1 MAYHYFMTKVI
12 NKGLG
17 VTARLDGKSAQVSR
31 RRWTAAGI
39 VMGLFAL
46 TGCASSPATPEESNA
61 TEVASPGS
69 TNYPVT
75 FDNCGYEVTIDAP
88 PERVVLMSGGTIA
101 EVATMI
107 ELGIEDRIVLNSQ
120 GLGRTEVPE
129 IEALIDALPGR
140 NKGGRFNREEVF
152 AAEPDLVLSSYYNGF
167 DPDAGAAS
175 RDQLEE
181 AGIAHLMS
189 AGSCFTRPDATEEE
203 KAEVATQSVETS
215 FEIIEMIGIIF
226 DVQVE
231 AAALIQ
237 DRRDKLAAIEAAVA
251 GREPASVMISYSD
264 DPTHAVLGFVAAG
277 GAFNDLIVRAG
288 GKSAFL
294 DAVPEGDAYAQVTPE
309 IAAVTPIDALVV
321 GMYNDATPADEFA
334 AGMFELFPEWP
345 AAQTDTYTVFY
356 DGIAPGPYNHVAI
369 ERLARLLHPDAF

>member
-1 MAYHYFMTKVI
+1 MIKII
-12 NKGLG
+12 NNNNRE
-17 VTARLDGKSAQVSR
+17 TALTGTRTQVSR
-31 RRWTAAGI
+31 HAWTAAG
-39 VMGLFAL
+39 VAMSLFAL
-46 TGCASSPATPEESNA
+46 TACTSSPTVAEGSNA
-61 TEVASPGS
+61 TEVAIPGP

-107 ELGIEDRIVLNSQ
+107 ELGIEDRIILNSQ
-120 GLGRTEVPE
+120 GLGRTEMPE
-129 IEALIDALPGR
+129 LEALINALPGR
-140 NKGGRFNREEVF
+140 NQGDRFNREEVF

-175 RDQLEE
+175 RDQLED

-189 AGSCFTRPDATEEE
+189 AGSCFTSPDATAEEI
-203 KAEVATQSVETS
+203 AEVATQSVETS
-215 FEIIEMIGIIF
+215 FDIIRMIGIIF

-231 AAALIQ
+231 AEALIQ
-237 DRRDKLAAIEAAVA
+237 DRRDKLDVIAAAIE

-294 DAVPEGDAYAQVTPE
+294 DAVPEGDAYAQVSPE
-309 IAAVTPIDALVV
+309 VAAITPIDALVV

-334 AGMFELFPEWP
+334 AGMFKLFPEWS
-345 AAQTDTYTVFY
+345 AAKTNTYTVFY
-356 DGIAPGPYNHVAI
+356 DGIAPGPYNHIAI